1 MEGLEAGANPES
13 QLATVRLRWENRNMS
28 SQDDPKAK
36 PRFENFGRKLDAE
49 FGGAA
54 EKLEREKEKVI
65 TYLNNE
71 VVPAIRTHSTK
82 ALRVA
87 AEQLSKL
94 AEYMDKNRSS
104 S

>member
-1 MEGLEAGANPES
+1 
-13 QLATVRLRWENRNMS
+13 MS

-36 PRFENFGRKLDAE
+36 TPFEDFGRKMDAE

-54 EKLEREKEKVI
+54 EKFDREKEKVI

-94 AEYMDKNRSS
+94 AEYMEKNRSS
-104 S
+104 

>member
-1 MEGLEAGANPES
+1 
-13 QLATVRLRWENRNMS
+13 MS
-28 SQDDPKAK
+28 PQDDPKTK
-36 PRFENFGRKLDAE
+36 SPFENIGRKLDAE
-49 FGGAA
+49 FGNTAA
-54 EKLEREKEKVI
+54 KLEQEKEKVI

-94 AEYMDKNRSS
+94 AEYMDKNR
-104 S
+104 

>member
-1 MEGLEAGANPES
+1 M
-13 QLATVRLRWENRNMS
+13 
-28 SQDDPKAK
+28 
-36 PRFENFGRKLDAE
+36 DAE

-54 EKLEREKEKVI
+54 EKFDKEKEKVI

-82 ALRVA
+82 ALRIA

-94 AEYMDKNRSS
+94 AEYMEKNHSS
-104 S
+104 

>member
-1 MEGLEAGANPES
+1 MTE
-13 QLATVRLRWENRNMS
+13 
-28 SQDDPKAK
+28 QDDPKAK

-49 FGGAA
+49 FGDAA
-54 EKLEREKEKVI
+54 EKFEREKEKVI

-87 AEQLSKL
+87 SEQLNKL

-104 S
+104 

>member
-1 MEGLEAGANPES
+1 
-13 QLATVRLRWENRNMS
+13 MS

-36 PRFENFGRKLDAE
+36 ARFENFGRKLDAE
-49 FGGAA
+49 FGDAA

-82 ALRVA
+82 ALRAA

>member
-1 MEGLEAGANPES
+1 
-13 QLATVRLRWENRNMS
+13 MS

-36 PRFENFGRKLDAE
+36 PRFENFGRKMDAE

-54 EKLEREKEKVI
+54 EKLEREKDKVI